1 MVLDDKDREKPWY
14 KGLSNMNDDEIDGYW
29 KKECRSAMWLIVE
42 MLILA
47 VIGVILM
54 FIDAGAGEKTML
66 VIMGA
71 DAVVLMVVMS
81 VLDGEHKRIKLV
93 REERR
98 T

>member
-29 KKECRSAMWLIVE
+29 KKECRSAMVVIVE

-47 VIGVILM
+47 VIGVIMM
-54 FIDAGAGEKTML
+54 FIDAGAGEKAMFL
-66 VIMGA
+66 IIGA
-71 DAVVLMVVMS
+71 DAILLMVVMLG
-81 VLDGEHKRIKLV
+81 LDGDYKRIKLV